1 MVMVM
6 FGDACAPSA
15 TASLPSSIA
24 RLYLPP
30 PSPVRS
36 NWYTAFMPFAA
47 FALKRFGI
55 SLNTSGTFVAC
66 GRSAMGLPP
75 FVEDVVVDLW
85 IFLAGAYLTCSIES
99 KGVGRE
105 ITAGLRP
112 RRGTRGAQRR
122 ASARSSDARRRR
134 RPPSPARASGSDRAR
149 GTCVASTQNAPRAH
163 VTPTRE

>member
-47 FALKRFGI
+47 FALKRLGI

-75 FVEDVVVDLW
+75 FVEDVVVDFTRGG
-85 IFLAGAYLTCSIES
+85 ISNVFHRV
-99 KGVGRE
+99 KGG
-105 ITAGLRP
+105 RP
-112 RRGTRGAQRR
+112 RNHCG
-122 ASARSSDARRRR
+122 
-134 RPPSPARASGSDRAR
+134 
-149 GTCVASTQNAPRAH
+149 
-163 VTPTRE
+163 